1 MRKNTPSKK
10 SPYQLEQERKRTMG
24 ISSYDP
30 MLYIKPQIS
39 DNTKVQ
45 ITNKPV
51 PKVGT
56 PVKTAEEKS
65 DARLKAMFAEEN
77 KKRSDLNPA
86 IDPQTGDYKSM
97 SAGEADWVW
106 SAPLAGSA
114 GLKAAGAIGSMAL
127 PGLSA
132 VPGATVGN
140 LVNSGFIANSLY
152 NTPKNAEEWY
162 DVSKGNKDWTDA
174 ALGTAEIAAGLIGSG
189 AGAKTAVQELEKL
202 GLKNVITGK
211 APIKDLFKRDDLI
224 NIKTPEDLARF
235 KAAEA
240 EGRLG
245 ETTNRFYSSSKN
257 PDTLKYAKGEE
268 EVFVHTVPQTK
279 AAAAGK
285 SLTNV
290 KPKGAALIAKQRSI
304 PTSATVEEM
313 IASGKLSGQSE
324 ETLQGLREI
333 AANPEGYWNLNSF
346 KNNKELQSLVESP
359 NLVNP
364 AEHFLPRPSTED
376 FKLMSVGALG
386 ATRPKLINT
395 QKITDKALAGLQE
408 EGIGTHAI
416 KHEATAEMENEYKL
430 GGNMNFKS
438 KGAYQNWLGYVHAT
452 GVAENT
458 PGNQPVSI
466 KGKTHNVQHATGGNM
481 YANGGSFN
489 NTGFMSLPKEVQQK
503 IRSKSFA
510 EGGPIEDTW
519 QGFSKPSAA
528 FPSMYVG
535 ATPLAPIDLKN
546 EAKHHGLELRNPNA
560 EPFMDNLRETRGFE
574 SPEYQEYKNAY
585 YADKMNPRNKAF
597 RLGEEDRLNN
607 YEYGTTFE
615 NGGEMAQ
622 LTEFN
627 AGGVHEENPLGGI
640 PQGVNP
646 NGQSNLVEEGETKLD
661 SKNYIYSDS
670 LKIDD
675 ETAIAL
681 QLSKSDI
688 GKTFADIS
696 KKMNRS
702 NSRRE
707 NDSIEEETKTRD
719 LEALMEAQEVFKQK
733 EIQRKKEEI
742 LALDPTAFDQQQPL
756 AQMEQSQGMPPE
768 MGQGQTMGDPMQG
781 QPQIDP
787 AMMQQMNMRLGGN
800 MYNRYDFGG
809 SLGAGAAGVA
819 SGIAGSLLPGPLGT
833 MATKGIDT
841 LHGQL
846 DKNIT
851 DEERS
856 IAGFGKA
863 AGAIGTGIATG
874 GASLSTGFNNITSGL
889 GQGISNIEG
898 VDPKAAKL
906 INGVAGVAGMVGG
919 EMTDGASSAEG
930 MAGLSKLIPNSEDV
944 AGMQGMIPFN
954 YGGYLY
960 STGGVLGDPPVKK
973 STTPTF
979 ASQFVNLTPAEEA
992 RLRAE
997 KVNQGLTDWNDPN
1010 NIVQMSTGDYPQWL
1024 KGKSHGASIMPK
1036 TAPVT
1041 PTLTLPKPPTV
1052 GYYTDPNTG
1061 QKVAIPNTDTNTG
1074 LQLQTN
1080 RQMSQGLEGIINTPE
1095 AMMQRQTEQ
1104 DLRKQQIETN
1114 KGLINTM
1121 SPEDLQ
1127 RAKERN
1133 ESPQKYQEYQFQSA
1147 PIKGQPF
1154 PTLESPQFNL
1164 GGYMKKQNIYA
1175 NGGPLTQEE
1184 YLQQLAMQQQN
1195 PFSAN
1200 YPSMSMD
1207 NQALDGNM
1215 VMQNPNLEYIEEDQ
1229 FEPQNEEEAFAQEQA
1244 KYEAE
1249 KQREAEYESNLQ
1261 KSGPTGT
1268 DQNQNINIKQSPLE
1282 YVPLATNLAMGL
1294 FSKPQQLEY
1303 NDYLSKGKLTA
1314 PEMNINPQLRQAD
1327 QTFAQ
1332 GQSAVRNA
1340 APGSGAYLSNMQQM
1354 ANSRN
1359 AAYGQL
1365 YGQKE
1370 NIDAQNKMTA
1380 DQFNIQKEQQDSSNK
1395 FAIDDYNAKAKANK
1409 FQYLID
1415 AGNQMGQLGS
1425 RDAQNQM
1432 GLAYGQLLAP
1442 DYKGTVSYTPW
1453 NPLNKTKV

>member
-10 SPYQLEQERKRTMG
+10 SPYQLQQEARLSAGMG
-24 ISSYDP
+24 SYDP
-30 MLYIKPQIS
+30 MVYVKPQVS
-39 DNTKVQ
+39 ESTKPKNTTIVDKK
-45 ITNKPV
+45 ITEKAIAQKQQERKIVTDKIKNNPLL
-51 PKVGT
+51 T
-56 PVKTAEEKS
+56 PEEKQEILLS
-65 DARLKAMFAEEN
+65 SQKLDENVHLAYSENQDKMKSFNPEDKPSRAWEYMTNPFTAAEYAISGGGVENMPTDINAMRQAG
-77 KKRSDLNPA
+77 
-86 IDPQTGDYKSM
+86 IDPGVV
-97 SAGEADWVW
+97 AGRN
-106 SAPLAGSA
+106 
-114 GLKAAGAIGSMAL
+114 I
-127 PGLSA
+127 
-132 VPGATVGN
+132 VGN
-140 LVNSGFIANSLY
+140 
-152 NTPKNAEEWY
+152 
-162 DVSKGNKDWTDA
+162 
-174 ALGTAEIAAGLIGSG
+174 
-189 AGAKTAVQELEKL
+189 
-202 GLKNVITGK
+202 
-211 APIKDLFKRDDLI
+211 
-224 NIKTPEDLARF
+224 
-235 KAAEA
+235 
-240 EGRLG
+240 
-245 ETTNRFYSSSKN
+245 
-257 PDTLKYAKGEE
+257 TLNE
-268 EVFVHTVPQTK
+268 
-279 AAAAGK
+279 
-285 SLTNV
+285 
-290 KPKGAALIAKQRSI
+290 
-304 PTSATVEEM
+304 
-313 IASGKLSGQSE
+313 
-324 ETLQGLREI
+324 
-333 AANPEGYWNLNSF
+333 NLNLF
-346 KNNKELQSLVESP
+346 DAGDKVVQNTQEGNYL
-359 NLVNP
+359 
-364 AEHFLPRPSTED
+364 
-376 FKLMSVGALG
+376 GALG
-386 ATRPKLINT
+386 QATRFIPSGVAAKGMLKSVPTEGSSINKKISENFYGGLENYFPVKAKQSGQQWLQDWYEHPIIQKRLIDNAPKEEELLKLENLKENLRQGKIQFDDGTWGNIRKEDAQTVLRNDFLFNEGQVRPNFISPTHYPMQNKSYIDLRKDKGTKAVFDINQNSIST
-395 QKITDKALAGLQE
+395 LPNIVSTAGLSYGTPDGIYINRLVHPFENTAKQSTKIHEGTHLLEANGKMFTSKESQILQE
-408 EGIGTHAI
+408 PFNINSSEKLNDYFTNPTEIHARMNQIRHALKKSPEDIITLEEIGKLNTKNKLFGMGPYIKDSKKFVDLMNNFYAVPAAIGTGVLLNNNSEQP
-416 KHEATAEMENEYKL
+416 KQYKQ
-430 GGNMNFKS
+430 GGPMNSFYAS
-438 KGAYQNWLGYVHAT
+438 L
-452 GVAENT
+452 
-458 PGNQPVSI
+458 PGNY
-466 KGKTHNVQHATGGNM
+466 
-481 YANGGSFN
+481 YANGGNMEQLTHFN
-489 NTGFMSLPKEVQQK
+489 
-503 IRSKSFA
+503 
-510 EGGPIEDTW
+510 EGG
-519 QGFSKPSAA
+519 
-528 FPSMYVG
+528 
-535 ATPLAPIDLKN
+535 
-546 EAKHHGLELRNPNA
+546 R
-560 EPFMDNLRETRGFE
+560 
-574 SPEYQEYKNAY
+574 
-585 YADKMNPRNKAF
+585 
-597 RLGEEDRLNN
+597 
-607 YEYGTTFE
+607 
-615 NGGEMAQ
+615 
-622 LTEFN
+622 
-627 AGGVHEENPLGGI
+627 HEENPLGGI

-646 NGQSNLVEEGETKLD
+646 DGQPNLVEEGETKLD

-742 LALDPTAFDQQQPL
+742 LALDPTAFDQQQPP
-756 AQMEQSQGMPPE
+756 AQMEPSQNMPPE

-787 AMMQQMNMRLGGN
+787 AMMQQMSMRLGGN

-809 SLGAGAAGVA
+809 SLGAGVAGVA

-874 GASLSTGFNNITSGL
+874 GASLSTGFNDITSGL

-906 INGVAGVAGMVGG
+906 INGVAGIAGMVGG
-919 EMTDGASSAEG
+919 EMTDGAGSAEG

-960 STGGVLGDPPVKK
+960 STGGILGDPPVKK

-979 ASQFVNLTPAEEA
+979 ASQFVTLTPAEEA

-1036 TAPVT
+1036 TVPVT

-1061 QKVAIPNTDTNTG
+1061 QKVNIPNIDPDTG

-1080 RQMSQGLEGIINTPE
+1080 RQMSQGLEGVINTPE
-1095 AMMQRQTEQ
+1095 AMIQRQTEQ
-1104 DLRKQQIETN
+1104 NLRKQETETN
-1114 KGLINTM
+1114 EGLIKTM

-1127 RAKERN
+1127 RMRERKDT
-1133 ESPQKYQEYQFQSA
+1133 PQEYQKFQFQSA
-1147 PIKGQPF
+1147 PIKGQSF

-1184 YLQQLAMQQQN
+1184 YLQQLAIQQQN

-1314 PEMNINPQLRQAD
+1314 PEMNINPQLSQAD

-1370 NIDAQNKMTA
+1370 NIDAQNQMTA
-1380 DQFNIQKEQQDSSNK
+1380 DQFNIQKEQQDSSTK